1 MALVLLKNI
10 WCLHLSVGWG
20 CRKVLHKKSEKVVS
34 PSRSLLLISLILPHS
49 KAWTDCVGTIN
60 FGRRGRWDWV
70 GWEQFYS
77 ISIVPGGLLVRSY
90 ITLLTPFT
98 SFTILVI
105 TF

>member
-20 CRKVLHKKSEKVVS
+20 CRKVLHKKSGKVVS
-34 PSRSLLLISLILPHS
+34 PSRSLILIFLILPQS
-49 KAWTDCVGTIN
+49 KTGTDCIEPLD
-60 FGRRGRWDWV
+60 FGRSGRWDWV